1 MKIMKVFLPVFL
13 FLFLFSVYGKLV
25 KPDTGILDGK
35 NENSNGNY
43 QGFQNL
49 PADSLDYLVIGSSN
63 VFMDIAPTYIWDEF
77 GLAGYNF
84 VSPAQ
89 PLYISKF
96 YLEEAIKTQAPKV
109 VFLDALG
116 VAMYE
121 HASESYTHLGLDY
134 FPLSYEKIKVVENL
148 PYDHK
153 SFIFPFLLY
162 HTRNGELTKSDFNL
176 LEYNP
181 EENFLGYT
189 PSYQSVPCEEPMLP
203 SGEKYVT
210 DNNLKY
216 FSEIYRI
223 CSENDITLVL
233 LKTPN
238 REWTAEMSEAAGK
251 LAEEYGI
258 EYIEFNRMLEEIGF
272 DLASD
277 FCDGGKHLN
286 YYGAVKV
293 SRYLGEYLTE
303 NFTDMFSE
311 KGDGIQAFYD
321 GCADY
326 LEHYEEVVGI
336 RNMQDLHEILALG
349 ERLYVILVSGQNVSD
364 TVLVTEYLDR
374 EFSQV
379 IYTSTYVALIN
390 DGQVTLVQ
398 DERDCSL
405 EQKIDGKEFYLQ
417 NNLDSSI
424 SKSKIQLDYRK
435 YSKDGMVNI
444 AVYDKVYG
452 QMIDSFSVNVDNG
465 EIILVRN

>member
-1 MKIMKVFLPVFL
+1 MFL
-13 FLFLFSVYGKLV
+13 FLVLFLLYGRLV

-43 QGFQNL
+43 QGFQAL

-63 VFMDIAPTYIWDEF
+63 VFMDIAPTYIWDKF
-77 GLAGYNF
+77 RLAGYNF

-96 YLEEAIKTQAPKV
+96 YLEEAIKTQTPKV

-116 VAMYE
+116 LAMYE

-148 PYDHK
+148 PYDPK

-162 HTRNGELTKSDFNL
+162 HSRNGELTKSDFNL

-181 EENFLGYT
+181 KENFLGYT

-203 SGEKYVT
+203 SGGKYVT

-216 FSEIYRI
+216 FNDIYRI
-223 CSENDITLVL
+223 CNENDIVLVL

-258 EYIEFNRMLEEIGF
+258 EYIEFNYLLEEIGF
-272 DLASD
+272 DLALD

-286 YYGAVKV
+286 YNGAVKV
-293 SRYLGEYLTE
+293 SEYLGEYLTE
-303 NFTDMFSE
+303 NFADMFPDKAE
-311 KGDGIQAFYD
+311 DIQAFYD
-321 GCADY
+321 GCADH
-326 LEHYEEVVGI
+326 LGHYEEVVKI
-336 RNMQDLHEILALG
+336 RSMQDLDEILALG
-349 ERLYVILVSGQNVSD
+349 ELYVILVSGQNVSD
-364 TVLVTEYLDR
+364 TAVITEYLDQK
-374 EFSQV
+374 FAQV
-379 IYTSTYVALIN
+379 IYTNTYVALIN
-390 DGQVTLVQ
+390 GGQVNLVQ

-417 NNLDSSI
+417 NNMDSSV
-424 SKSKIQLDYRK
+424 SKSKIQLNYRN

-444 AVYDKVYG
+444 AIYDKVYG
-452 QMIDSFSVNVDNG
+452 QIIDSFSVGMDNG
-465 EIILVRN
+465 EIVFVRN

>member
-1 MKIMKVFLPVFL
+1 M
-13 FLFLFSVYGKLV
+13 

-293 SRYLGEYLTE
+293 SRYLG
-303 NFTDMFSE
+303 
-311 KGDGIQAFYD
+311 
-321 GCADY
+321 
-326 LEHYEEVVGI
+326 
-336 RNMQDLHEILALG
+336 DLHEILALG

-424 SKSKIQLDYRK
+424 SKSKIQLDYRN